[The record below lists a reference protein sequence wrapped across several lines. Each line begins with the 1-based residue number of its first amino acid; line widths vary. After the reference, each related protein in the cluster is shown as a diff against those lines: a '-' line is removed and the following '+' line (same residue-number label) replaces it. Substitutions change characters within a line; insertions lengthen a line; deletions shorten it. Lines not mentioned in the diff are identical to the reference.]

1 MLNCINLFY
10 VYVDV
15 GMVNCSIFFDLIT
28 IDICEFTGGK
38 FMNKVL
44 VIILNM
50 LILCIFFRGCNS
62 NQSLLDNA
70 DSDSIINNSSYDE
83 NADAYFKEAS
93 LVIEKGTAGYIER
106 ATELLD
112 NALYESQDV
121 NRTGLICLNLIESFD
136 EGFDEYF
143 DQQIYEFMDS
153 HLFWHIIPYV
163 EKGKP
168 LIFTKNGK
176 GLGIYCESE
185 TSKTNSEW
193 DITDKYILCYGAYSD
208 GLRNGDV
215 LLYDSVIYDDSFA
228 SANLGY
234 LKKWKC
240 NFQNDIPNGP
250 FTTLD
255 IQDNPYSDCYISEGT
270 LADGLFNGEVHE
282 YLKKDPSGGKYLT
295 YNNGI
300 VEYYKVEKDSSNKP
314 YYLLYN
320 DGNSILTTD
329 NITYTRGLPG
339 FGEMW
344 CTS

>member
-50 LILCIFFRGCNS
+50 LILCIFFTGCNS

-176 GLGIYCESE
+176 GSMVLLS
-185 TSKTNSEW
+185 
-193 DITDKYILCYGAYSD
+193 LAAYSRLTD
-208 GLRNGDV
+208 PVERALDEADYLAETGEKRMSHEDVFGGLWEALN
-215 LLYDSVIYDDSFA
+215 A
-228 SANLGY
+228 
-234 LKKWKC
+234 K
-240 NFQNDIPNGP
+240 
-250 FTTLD
+250 
-255 IQDNPYSDCYISEGT
+255 
-270 LADGLFNGEVHE
+270 
-282 YLKKDPSGGKYLT
+282 
-295 YNNGI
+295 
-300 VEYYKVEKDSSNKP
+300 
-314 YYLLYN
+314 
-320 DGNSILTTD
+320 
-329 NITYTRGLPG
+329 
-339 FGEMW
+339 
-344 CTS
+344 